1 MITKLY
7 QFGFIVPFIVFCLF
21 LGYFAVNIPQGDDFE
36 LVLHFLTKYQ
46 EENGGFLKKLSLIT
60 DQFVEHRL
68 FYTRFV
74 VLLQYWLSGNV
85 SFYLVILIGNL
96 SLVGIFIVCWRQL
109 RFLNYPA
116 YFLLPISLLLFQP
129 CYSYDGVLWPAAT
142 LAYNSVS
149 LFAVLT
155 IHWVSTQRAL
165 HFKLAIISA
174 AFCTYTFGNGFLI
187 LGIVAFLLAF
197 QKRWKELLFWG
208 AFTAIIF
215 LFYFSGYETLSGRN
229 KPLHNLTQHFEF
241 IVINL
246 LVFLGGALN
255 WSELWPKSLS
265 SSDLPS
271 VVAGA
276 FILTVFGYLIV
287 NFLKA
292 FATASKTEKAFDASQ
307 VRLHY
312 FLIGSLSFFILTGL
326 LLSLSRVDKDTI
338 LMHINRYRVHSVV
351 ALVITYIYF
360 IPFLQKRI
368 SYNALFTG
376 SVIGLWILS
385 FFHFYPVFGEYQRTY
400 KAAQHNWVTTGEWF
414 IYRDTSYWEEASKLA
429 MHKAKNTLK
438 YDLATSPFSQIEETN
453 ESVPDL
459 KINIANEEIQ
469 IVGIAHSISPLK
481 NNHNIY
487 VAFRNAALSKTYLLP
502 AVYTKRSLRLVLM
515 GNSYYYPHFNFNSSY
530 RNFPTAKYQI
540 GIAYEKD
547 RRLEIKW
554 QPTHF
559 EHKQENDKVVSL

>member
-7 QFGFIVPFIVFCLF
+7 QLGFIVPFVVFCLF

-36 LVLHFLTKYQ
+36 LVLHFLTKYK

-68 FYTRFV
+68 FYTRFI
-74 VLLQYWLSGNV
+74 VLLQYWMSGNV
-85 SFYLVILIGNL
+85 SFYLIILIGNL
-96 SLVGIFIVCWRQL
+96 SLVGIFIICWQQL
-109 RFLNYPA
+109 RFLNYPT

-149 LFAVLT
+149 FFAILT
-155 IHWVSTQRAL
+155 IHWVSTQNAQ

-187 LGIVAFLLAF
+187 LGIVALILVF

-208 AFTAIIF
+208 GLTVIISI
-215 LFYFSGYETLSGRN
+215 FYFTGYETLANRN
-229 KPLHNLTQHFEF
+229 KPFHNLTQHFEF

-271 VVAGA
+271 IVAGA
-276 FILTVFGYLIV
+276 FILIVFGYLIV
-287 NFLKA
+287 SFLKP
-292 FATASKTEKAFDASQ
+292 FTNASKAKNTLDASQ
-307 VRLHY
+307 LRLQY

-326 LLSLSRVDKDTI
+326 LLCLSRVDKDTI

-351 ALVITYIYF
+351 ALAISYIYF

-368 SYNALFTG
+368 SYNALFVG
-376 SVIGLWILS
+376 GAFGFWILS
-385 FFHFYPVFGEYQRTY
+385 FFHFSNIFGEYQRTY
-400 KAAQHNWVTTGEWF
+400 KAAQHNWATTGEWF

-429 MHKAKNTLK
+429 MHKAKNTLN
-438 YDLATSPFSQIEETN
+438 YELTASPFSKIEEKN
-453 ESVPDL
+453 EVVSDL
-459 KINIANEEIQ
+459 KINVASKEKVVKIE
-469 IVGIAHSISPLK
+469 GISHSITPLNK
-481 NNHNIY
+481 NNIY
-487 VAFRNAALSKTYLLP
+487 IVFRNKATTKTYLLP
-502 AVYTKRSLRLVLM
+502 AVYAKRSIRLVLM
-515 GNSYYYPHFNFNSSY
+515 GNPYYYPQFKCHISY
-530 RNFPTAKYQI
+530 RNFPTANYQI
-540 GIAYEKD
+540 GIAYEND
-547 RRLEIKW
+547 HQLEIKW

-559 EHKQENDKVVSL
+559 ENNKIAAL